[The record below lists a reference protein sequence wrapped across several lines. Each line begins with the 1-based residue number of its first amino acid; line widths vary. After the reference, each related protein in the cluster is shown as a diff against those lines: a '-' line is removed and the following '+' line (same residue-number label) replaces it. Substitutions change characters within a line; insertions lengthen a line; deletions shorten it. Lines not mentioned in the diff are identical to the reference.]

1 MRALKSVFRL
11 LGAPFRLAS
20 SIMGRFLDTPFRQAT
35 AVLAF
40 SYVLIEFGIPFIPP
54 VFGMTSAP
62 VPNTVVL
69 EYLVIAIVGIL
80 LWVSDNEQ
88 RWSEFKQPIHDI
100 LIRPDRKVARSA
112 LLVAVPALIAFQTYT
127 SAQPDVSA
135 PPSFRA
141 IHPAPPTSITF
152 QGEQMVLD
160 GLENPLR
167 SAGSLEEHYEE
178 GKTIYYKNCL
188 ACHGDGLQGRGHYAP
203 AFNPAPLN
211 FQDVGTI
218 AMLTESFGFW
228 RNAKGGPGLPNEGT
242 PWNSAMPA
250 WEDFLTEEEI
260 WSVIIFLY
268 EQTGHDPRTWEHE
281 GAEH

>member
-1 MRALKSVFRL
+1 
-11 LGAPFRLAS
+11 
-20 SIMGRFLDTPFRQAT
+20 MGRFLNTPFRQAT
-35 AVLAF
+35 AVLLF
-40 SYVLIEFGIPFIPP
+40 SYVLIEVGIPFIPP
-54 VFGMTSAP
+54 VFGMPSAP
-62 VPNTVVL
+62 IPNTVVL

-88 RWSEFKQPIHDI
+88 RWSEFKQPIHDV
-100 LIRPDRKVARSA
+100 LVQPERRVARGA
-112 LLVAVPALIAFQTYT
+112 LLVIVPALIAFQTYRG
-127 SAQPDVSA
+127 AQPDISA

-178 GKTIYYKNCL
+178 GKSIYYKNCL
-188 ACHGDGLQGRGHYAP
+188 ACHGDGLQGRGHYAQ
-203 AFNPAPLN
+203 AFNPAPLS
-211 FQDVGTI
+211 FQDAGTI
-218 AMLTESFGFW
+218 AMLTESFVFW
-228 RNAKGGPGLPNEGT
+228 RIAKGGPGLPNEGA

-250 WEDFLTEEEI
+250 WENFLTADEI

-268 EQTGHDPRTWEHE
+268 EQTGHEPRTWELE
-281 GAEH
+281 GEEH